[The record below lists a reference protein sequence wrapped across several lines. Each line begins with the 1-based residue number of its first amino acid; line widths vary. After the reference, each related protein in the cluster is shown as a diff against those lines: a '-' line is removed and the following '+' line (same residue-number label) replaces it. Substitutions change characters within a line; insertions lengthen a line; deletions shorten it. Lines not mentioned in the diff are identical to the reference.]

1 MKEGRYAVCLYT
13 FLKLFLTP
21 VYRYGSIII
30 SINQLQYNP
39 EANSNL
45 VEEDHM
51 CHMMM
56 GEWGRIN
63 NKK

>member
-1 MKEGRYAVCLYT
+1 MIDERRKICCG
-13 FLKLFLTP
+13 P
-21 VYRYGSIII
+21 VYFSEIVFDTCIPVPYGSIII

-56 GEWGRIN
+56 GNGEE
-63 NKK
+63 